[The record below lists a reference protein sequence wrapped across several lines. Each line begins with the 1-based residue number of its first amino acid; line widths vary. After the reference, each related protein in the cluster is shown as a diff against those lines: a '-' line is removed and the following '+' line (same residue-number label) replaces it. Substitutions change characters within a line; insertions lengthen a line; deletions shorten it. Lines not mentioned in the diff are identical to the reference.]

1 MVKILLTLLFANSLI
16 AHDSNEHHADGGI
29 HHSPTTSEFNENP
42 TAPYDY
48 FANFEGNYTDTDGDG
63 MTDVAEQR
71 YNYNPYDPK
80 SRPVDIG
87 YFYEQGSH
95 MSESWIRRSHRWSP
109 DDLLCTLDLTTGQ
122 KI

>member
-48 FANFEGNYTDTDGDG
+48 FANFEGAIGHQFLGAKHLSFTD
-63 MTDVAEQR
+63 A
-71 YNYNPYDPK
+71 
-80 SRPVDIG
+80 
-87 YFYEQGSH
+87 
-95 MSESWIRRSHRWSP
+95 
-109 DDLLCTLDLTTGQ
+109 DL
-122 KI
+122 